1 METTKHIPVLLKETV
16 DALSVKPGGRYVDG
30 TLGRAGH
37 TREIIARGGTV
48 LGIDRDDQALEE
60 VRSLGIAGLEVAKGN
75 HGDLKRIAN
84 EKGWKEVDG
93 ILLDLGVSSPQ
104 LDEAGRGFSFLREG
118 PLDMRM
124 DRSRGISAADLV
136 NGESAERL
144 EEIFREWGEEPN
156 ARKIARAIFRA
167 NEEWR
172 MKNEECG
179 RRRFETTTELA
190 DFIETTVGRHGGHH
204 PATRVFPARRME
216 VNDEMGERERA
227 LEGGM
232 ELLKSGG
239 RFAVITFESL
249 TDRVVK
255 RFFAEHVGKEVSLQQ
270 GGSEWKGSL
279 PRAVAVTRKAVTAT
293 EAEVD
298 VNPRSRSAKLRVIE
312 VKGM

>member
-1 METTKHIPVLLKETV
+1 METTKHMPVLLKETV
-16 DALSVKPGGRYVDG
+16 DALSVKRGGRYVDG

-37 TREIIARGGTV
+37 AREIIARGGKV

-60 VRSLGIAGLEVAKGN
+60 VRELGIPGLETAHGN
-75 HGDLKRIAN
+75 HGELKRIAN
-84 EKGWKEVDG
+84 ERGWDAVDG

-124 DRSRGISAADLV
+124 DRSRGVTAADLV
-136 NGESAERL
+136 NEASAERL
-144 EEIFREWGEEPN
+144 EEIFREWGEEPQ
-156 ARKIARAIFRA
+156 ARRLAKAIVAERVPRPFH
-167 NEEWR
+167 
-172 MKNEECG
+172 
-179 RRRFETTTELA
+179 TTKDLA
-190 DFIETTVGRHGGHH
+190 GFIERLVGRHGAHH
-204 PATRVFPARRME
+204 PATRVFQSLRME
-216 VNDEMGERERA
+216 VNDEMGELVRA

-232 ELLKSGG
+232 ELLAPGG

-255 RFFAEHVGKEVSLQQ
+255 RYFAEHVGREVSLQQ

-293 EAEVD
+293 EDEIHA
-298 VNPRSRSAKLRVIE
+298 NSRSRSAKLRVIE
-312 VKGM
+312 KQGV

>member
-124 DRSRGISAADLV
+124 DRSRGVTAADLI
-136 NGESAERL
+136 NGDNAERL

-156 ARKIARAIFRA
+156 ARRIARSIVAERVPRPFHTTTDLAGFIERLI
-167 NEEWR
+167 
-172 MKNEECG
+172 G
-179 RRRFETTTELA
+179 RRGA
-190 DFIETTVGRHGGHH
+190 HH
-204 PATRVFPARRME
+204 PATRVFQALRMA
-216 VNDEMGERERA
+216 VNDEMGELGRA

-232 ELLKSGG
+232 ELLAPGG

-249 TDRVVK
+249 TDRAVK
-255 RFFAEHVGKEVSLQQ
+255 RFFAEHVGREVSLQQ

-279 PRAVAVTRKAVTAT
+279 PMAVAVTRKAVTAT
-293 EAEVD
+293 EDEID

-312 VKGM
+312 KRGV